1 LGLEDSE
8 ELSLYLEL
16 IRIIEKETDEIKA
29 GDTRSGWTSWA
40 MLGGIAAAL
49 LLLFGETR
57 KLQSFPTQE
66 VETIG
71 LGGLFLYNIAVLSLR
86 VLYPNET
93 FVKPGR
99 IRWSN
104 DAYFSFIPSAI
115 YSLLLIFGTIVVA
128 IALPFPIL
136 TKSII
141 VAASTLWA
149 LLTGLLLVLS
159 KIRFPFG
166 NNRVSRKSGLVISL
180 VTLLFSILALGV
192 LATPMKMPI
201 GEAATL
207 PYILAGLILS
217 ITLLIGNLIHT
228 MAPSRLLSSLQ
239 DLRNDIVFLR
249 VEIDE
254 ALRRYET
261 LKEGET
267 LPDALQ
273 KDLSEIVNDLN
284 VIEYAHSNMGIL
296 LHKLAQE
303 LPVKDDSDDVRQQ
316 KVTQF
321 ALDKDSY
328 ALHDGKCAEVLNAL
342 GAKLQSLSKRQVQ
355 LASVTEDW
363 ASENTIRSLLAQR
376 VKRIEEAQAEL
387 NQSIQTVVYYSNNPD
402 KIPQEMKAI
411 VDTAAPKETK

>member
-1 LGLEDSE
+1 MSSNPPRRSIQELGLEDSE

-16 IRIIEKETDEIKA
+16 IRIIEKDIDEIKA

-40 MLGGIAAAL
+40 MLGGIVAGL

-57 KLQSFPTQE
+57 KLQNFPTRE

-71 LGGLFLYNIAVLSLR
+71 LGGLFLYNIVVLSLR

-93 FVKPGR
+93 VVKPGR

-104 DAYFSFIPSAI
+104 DAYFSFVPSAI
-115 YSLLLIFGTIVVA
+115 YNLLIILASIALAVVLPLSLLGK
-128 IALPFPIL
+128 L
-136 TKSII
+136 TI

-159 KIRFPFG
+159 KIKFPFG
-166 NNRVSRKSGLVISL
+166 NNRMSRKSGLVISL
-180 VTLLFSILALGV
+180 VTFLLSVLALGV
-192 LATPMKMPI
+192 LAIRMQMPV
-201 GEAATL
+201 GETATL

-228 MAPSRLLSSLQ
+228 MAPSRLLSNLQ
-239 DLRNDIVFLR
+239 DLRDDIVFLR
-249 VEIDE
+249 AEIDE

-273 KDLSEIVNDLN
+273 KDLSEIVNDLS
-284 VIEYAHSNMGIL
+284 VIEYAHSNIRTL
-296 LHKLAQE
+296 LQRLISQ
-303 LPVKDDSDDVRQQ
+303 LPSSGDSKEVKEQ
-316 KVTQF
+316 KVKQF
-321 ALDKDSY
+321 NLDTESY
-328 ALHDGKCAEVLNAL
+328 ALHESKCNELLHAL
-342 GAKLQSLSKRQVQ
+342 GKKLNSLSKKQIQ

-363 ASENTIRSLLAQR
+363 TSENAIRSLWPNESNES
-376 VKRIEEAQAEL
+376 KR
-387 NQSIQTVVYYSNNPD
+387 
-402 KIPQEMKAI
+402 
-411 VDTAAPKETK
+411 